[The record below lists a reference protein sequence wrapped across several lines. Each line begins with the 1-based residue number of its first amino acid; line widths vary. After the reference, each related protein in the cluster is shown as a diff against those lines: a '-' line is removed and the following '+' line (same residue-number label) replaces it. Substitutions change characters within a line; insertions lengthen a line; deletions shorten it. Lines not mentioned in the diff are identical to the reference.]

1 MPSLPPSFLWP
12 TDATTKNA
20 AAAAAA
26 AAAKEKAKAKSTFA
40 RLATQ

>member
-26 AAAKEKAKAKSTFA
+26 AAKEKAKAKSTFA